1 MKKIYTMVAAALICS
16 NLSAQSNGVAAFEN
30 FGLTTE
36 SYNNG
41 SAGDGNFED
50 FLSFTNVYE
59 PTWGSWS
66 GFSISNITDNVSAG
80 WGNQYSAFPGSGDNS
95 SSYAIYYPDGSISMN
110 ILDVS
115 GSIDSLMISNS
126 SYAAIS
132 MRDGD
137 AFGKQFGSI
146 YAADGSTLDGTN
158 GEDFL
163 KVWVIG
169 TSFGGSFKDSIE
181 VFLADYRFSDNNQD
195 YILDTWLKVDL
206 TGFGFQV
213 QTVTFKME
221 SSDNGAWGMNTP
233 SYFAIDNVYYNYTV
247 GINETTLDISV
258 CPNPVI
264 DNLIVKGESG
274 KLKLTDING
283 NLILSQDHHS
293 VSILPMSSLASG
305 VYFLELV
312 NANGRAV
319 QKIIK

>member
-1 MKKIYTMVAAALICS
+1 MAAALICG
-16 NLSAQSNGVAAFEN
+16 NLSAQSNDVVTFEN

-41 SAGDGNFED
+41 SAGGGDFEE
-50 FLSFTNVYE
+50 FLTFTNVYDAA
-59 PTWGSWS
+59 WGSWS

-95 SSYAIYYPDGSISMN
+95 SSYSIYYPEGSISMN
-110 ILDVS
+110 TFDVS

-126 SYAAIS
+126 TYAAIS

-146 YAADGSTLDGTN
+146 YAADGTTVDGTN

-169 TSFGGSFKDSIE
+169 TSYGGSLKDSVE

-195 YILDTWLKVDL
+195 FILDNWLKVDL

-233 SYFAIDNVYYNYTV
+233 SYFAIDNVYYNYTF
-247 GINETTLDISV
+247 GIQEKTLDISV
-258 CPNPVI
+258 YPNPVM
-264 DNLIVKGESG
+264 DNLTIKGESG
-274 KLKLTDING
+274 IVYLRDING
-283 NLILSQDHHS
+283 NLILSQEHS
-293 VSILPMSSLASG
+293 IISLINMKSFASG

-312 NANGRAV
+312 NSNGKAV